1 MSANAHDGIAPHP
14 DPETSSFDCT
24 ICEVSIDTLR
34 ESLEHE
40 ESVTHIMRS
49 AKLLGLPVAKC
60 VLCRSFA
67 LLPLHEHIASPKHI
81 EMVAKFPLYAGPAL
95 QVVVFPQGLHTLQQ
109 HAQLQFNGRYEE
121 VYRAQIVAHLELFG
135 AFYRAEREAAAANA
149 DPMALADWPPS
160 PELSDDS
167 VDDGSQFLTPP

>member
-1 MSANAHDGIAPHP
+1 MSTNDLDDIVPPP
-14 DPETSSFDCT
+14 DPEVASFYCT
-24 ICEVSIDTLR
+24 ICEVPIDTLR
-34 ESLEHE
+34 ESLDHE

-60 VLCRSFA
+60 VLCRAFA
-67 LLPLHEHIASPKHI
+67 LLPLHEHVATPKHI

-121 VYRAQIVAHLELFG
+121 VYRAHIVAHLELFG
-135 AFYRAEREAAAANA
+135 AFYRAEQATAAANA